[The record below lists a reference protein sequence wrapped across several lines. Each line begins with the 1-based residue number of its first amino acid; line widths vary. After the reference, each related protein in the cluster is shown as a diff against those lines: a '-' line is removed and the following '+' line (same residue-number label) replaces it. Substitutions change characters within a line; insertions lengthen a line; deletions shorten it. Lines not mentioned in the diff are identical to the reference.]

1 MYGIGILKGLGVTLK
16 HFVDT
21 FVDDIQW
28 LGKRRDLSTFQRK
41 QSLSNKGMV
50 TVEYPDEKLAVPE
63 RFRFIPFLV
72 VYNHDDP
79 EYAGRDWCTSCG
91 ICAKVCPPQCIWI
104 VRGTNPETGRPKPE
118 PEQFYIDI
126 DICMN
131 CGYCAEYCPFD
142 AIKMDHDY
150 ELASYD
156 RTTNHIFDH
165 AKLSKEQRYWET
177 IAPTTAAEEMAARGG
192 YDQTDVQ
199 KSRKKAGLP
208 ASRPGPVSDQPEAA
222 PAAAAAVATAPV
234 AAGAAP
240 AATAAPAAADAPRMT
255 PDGKVIVRRLS
266 YAVVGLHRRKKVAR
280 QPQLRPLL
288 HSPPLLQAMLHLLSP
303 PLLPKRKRPH
313 LRHQRQVQPRRS
325 QLPVA

>member
-1 MYGIGILKGLGVTLK
+1 MYGIGILKGLGVTFK
-16 HFVDT
+16 HFVNT

-41 QSLSNKGMV
+41 QSLSNKGMF

-72 VYNHDDP
+72 VYDHDHP

-131 CGYCAEYCPFD
+131 CGYCAEFCPFD

-156 RTTNHIFDH
+156 RTTNHIFDMRNCRKNTLLGDDC
-165 AKLSKEQRYWET
+165 ADDCRRRNGCTWRLRPDGCPENPQEGRS
-177 IAPTTAAEEMAARGG
+177 PSVAARPGIG
-192 YDQTDVQ
+192 STR
-199 KSRKKAGLP
+199 SGPGSGRSGCHCACSGL
-208 ASRPGPVSDQPEAA
+208 G
-222 PAAAAAVATAPV
+222 
-234 AAGAAP
+234 
-240 AATAAPAAADAPRMT
+240 
-255 PDGKVIVRRLS
+255 
-266 YAVVGLHRRKKVAR
+266 
-280 QPQLRPLL
+280 
-288 HSPPLLQAMLHLLSP
+288 
-303 PLLPKRKRPH
+303 
-313 LRHQRQVQPRRS
+313 
-325 QLPVA
+325 